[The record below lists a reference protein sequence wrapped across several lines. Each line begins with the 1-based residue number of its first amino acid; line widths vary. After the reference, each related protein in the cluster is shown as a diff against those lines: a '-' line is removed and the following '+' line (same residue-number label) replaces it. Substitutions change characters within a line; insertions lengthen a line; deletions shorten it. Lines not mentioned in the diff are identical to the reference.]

1 MYYKSN
7 KNPSRIFRSM
17 ADLEAAQAEAVESGD
32 LAKIDEVFQLT
43 WVDETST
50 TFISGE

>member
-1 MYYKSN
+1 
-7 KNPSRIFRSM
+7 M

-43 WVDETST
+43 WVDDTST
-50 TFISGE
+50 QFTASE